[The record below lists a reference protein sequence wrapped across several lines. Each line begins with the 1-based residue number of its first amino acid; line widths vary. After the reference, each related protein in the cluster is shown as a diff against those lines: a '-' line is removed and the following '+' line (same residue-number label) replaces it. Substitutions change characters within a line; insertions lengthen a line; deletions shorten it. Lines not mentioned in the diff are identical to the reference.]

1 MTADPSRSGEDR
13 RQSPRVPVNGRVQA
27 RIVTLHL
34 DVEMRDISAGGFL
47 IASSVDIS
55 SGDVHVFEVALEDG
69 RTCVLR
75 ARALHCRAP
84 HDDEPAYLSGWR
96 AATDESTTDGL
107 LDILDTLT
115 GDVVPAVP
123 VTGTR
128 RSRATTVAW
137 QIVVG
142 VHGAPV
148 EAGWAVICPE
158 VRYASVRW
166 RSAGE
171 IERRHGGGPLWRI
184 VAAELE
190 AAGVDG
196 TLSGESMTGGLLLPE
211 TLRGSCELR
220 LHARPEFPCV
230 GRDAL
235 VEALDHHL
243 WALPDLTSGHAAL
256 V

>member
-1 MTADPSRSGEDR
+1 MPVEPSRPGEDR

-34 DVEMRDISAGGFL
+34 DVEMRDISTGGFL
-47 IASSVDIS
+47 IASPVDIA

-69 RTCVLR
+69 RTCTLR

-84 HDDEPAYLSGWR
+84 HGDEPAYLSGWR
-96 AATDESTTDGL
+96 AATDESTADGI
-107 LDILDTLT
+107 LDILETLT
-115 GDVVPAVP
+115 GDVVPALP
-123 VTGTR
+123 VAGTR
-128 RSRATTVAW
+128 RSRAMTVAW
-137 QIVVG
+137 QIVIG

-148 EAGWAVICPE
+148 EAGWAVICAE

-171 IERRHGGGPLWRI
+171 IERRHAGGPLWRL

-190 AAGVDG
+190 AASVDG
-196 TLSGESMTGGLLLPE
+196 TLAGDSMTGGLLLPE

-220 LHARPEFPCV
+220 LHARPEFTCV

-243 WALPDLTSGHAAL
+243 WALPDLASEQKAL